1 MWTEPTGDLLE
12 KCLEGESQSLE
23 ELLVLLTPLVRHLA
37 CRFRRP
43 GDLHFDDLLQE
54 GYISVLRGVHG
65 YDPSRGKFSSF
76 VFSCIRNGMV
86 TFLRREKTQRS
97 IKRLLPPELEVHHQ
111 LPAPKI
117 IDLDLLEGL
126 SVAESTV
133 LDAFLDT
140 GSVTSSA
147 KILGWPRKRVDN
159 ALQRA
164 RRKLRRKLNGE
175 SQTGRGPGE
184 GI

>member
-12 KCLEGESQSLE
+12 KCREGESQSLE

-37 CRFRRP
+37 GRFSRP

-54 GYISVLRGVHG
+54 GYISILRGVHG

-76 VFSCIRNGMV
+76 AFSCIRNGMV
-86 TFLRREKTQRS
+86 SFLRRGKAQRS
-97 IKRLLPPELEVHHQ
+97 IERLLPPEVEVHYQ
-111 LPAPKI
+111 LPSSKI

-126 SVAESTV
+126 SVAETTV
-133 LDAFLDT
+133 LDAFLET

-159 ALQRA
+159 ALQRV
-164 RRKLRRKLNGE
+164 RRKLRRKLNVE
-175 SQTGRGPGE
+175 SQTGGGSGERG
-184 GI
+184 

>member
-12 KCLEGESQSLE
+12 KCREGESQSLE

-37 CRFRRP
+37 GRFSRP

-54 GYISVLRGVHG
+54 GYISILRGVHG

-76 VFSCIRNGMV
+76 AFSCIRNGMV
-86 TFLRREKTQRS
+86 SFLRRGKAQRS
-97 IKRLLPPELEVHHQ
+97 IERLLPPEVEVHYQ
-111 LPAPKI
+111 LPSSKI

-126 SVAESTV
+126 SVAETTV
-133 LDAFLDT
+133 LDAFLET

-164 RRKLRRKLNGE
+164 RRKLRRKLNVE
-175 SQTGRGPGE
+175 SQTGGGSGERG
-184 GI
+184 